1 MKPYRE
7 GHTYDLRQLGGGL
20 QELVISNHLQM
31 QALIHICANR
41 TQYLDAVGGGVLACV
56 ETKDAFTYLDMSLKL
71 LGEDLRGKS
80 LAKVETVDEGHI
92 YNIILPGHNPQRI
105 TFVKRSGETIHHKE
119 EWPGVQTQEV
129 MRALIH
135 YIKKNYQR
143 SSSLSIVDLLRMSLF
158 MYEVRAY
165 RRKQES
171 VNRKAPAH
179 DDTARPKDWHL
190 FPFPD
195 VPFNSDKIE
204 MRAIGP
210 DGHIIIL

>member
-1 MKPYRE
+1 MKPYRD

-31 QALIHICANR
+31 QALVQICADR
-41 TQYLDAVGGGVLACV
+41 TRYLDAVGNGVLACT
-56 ETKDAFTYLDMSLKL
+56 ETKDAYTYLDMALKL
-71 LGEDLRGKS
+71 LAQDLRGKS
-80 LAKVETVDEGHI
+80 FAKIETVDEGHI
-92 YNIILPGHNPQRI
+92 YEIHLSGHNPQRV
-105 TFVKRSGETIHHKE
+105 TFVKRSGENIRHKE

-129 MRALIH
+129 MRAVIH

-143 SSSLSIVDLLRMSLF
+143 SSAPEIANLLRMSLF

-190 FPFPD
+190 YPFPD

-210 DGHIIIL
+210 DGHIIVL